1 MDSIRTSAL
10 RPALLTTL
18 LAAITLASAA
28 CSTYDSTS
36 RKIANAITP
45 YRINIVQGNFVSRE
59 AAAQLREGMTRDQ
72 VQFLL
77 GTPLLTDVFHAN
89 RWDYVFSFKRGN
101 TQVVQQRRFTVFF
114 DNDRLV
120 RFGGDELP
128 SEYELI
134 AEIDGMKRTPEA
146 NKGAKSA
153 PQQAAAPAEPQAQQG
168 DQQAPADAAQPQA
181 QAQPSASAPEAAAA
195 PAGAAPSQP
204 AGEPASERAASAGPA
219 YTLK

>member
-36 RKIANAITP
+36 RKIASAITP

-134 AEIDGMKRTPEA
+134 AEIDGMKRTPDA
-146 NKGAKSA
+146 KGAKSA
-153 PQQAAAPAEPQAQQG
+153 PQQAAAPAEQQTE
-168 DQQAPADAAQPQA
+168 QPQAPADAAQPQA
-181 QAQPSASAPEAAAA
+181 EAQPSASAPEAAAT
-195 PAGAAPSQP
+195 PAGA
-204 AGEPASERAASAGPA
+204 
-219 YTLK
+219 

>member
-1 MDSIRTSAL
+1 
-10 RPALLTTL
+10 
-18 LAAITLASAA
+18 
-28 CSTYDSTS
+28 
-36 RKIANAITP
+36 
-45 YRINIVQGNFVSRE
+45 
-59 AAAQLREGMTRDQ
+59 MTRDQ

>member
-36 RKIANAITP
+36 RKIASAITP

-134 AEIDGMKRTPEA
+134 AEIDGMKRTPDA
-146 NKGAKSA
+146 KGTKSA
-153 PQQAAAPAEPQAQQG
+153 PQQAAAPAEQQT
-168 DQQAPADAAQPQA
+168 QQPQAPADAAQPQA
-181 QAQPSASAPEAAAA
+181 EAQPSASAPEAAAK

-204 AGEPASERAASAGPA
+204 AAEPASERAASASPA
-219 YTLK
+219 DTVK

>member
-36 RKIANAITP
+36 RKIAGAITP

-59 AAAQLREGMTRDQ
+59 AAAQLREGMTREQ

-114 DNDRLV
+114 DNDRLA

-153 PQQAAAPAEPQAQQG
+153 PQQAAAPAGQQAQQPE
-168 DQQAPADAAQPQA
+168 APADAAQPQA
-181 QAQPSASAPEAAAA
+181 EAQPSASAPGATAA

-204 AGEPASERAASAGPA
+204 AAEPASERAAGASPA
-219 YTLK
+219 DTVK

>member
-1 MDSIRTSAL
+1 MDSIRSSVL
-10 RPALLTTL
+10 RPARLTTL
-18 LAAITLASAA
+18 LAAVALTATA

-72 VQFLL
+72 VRFLL

-114 DNDRLV
+114 ENDKLV
-120 RFGGDELP
+120 RYAGDELP

-134 AEIDGMKRTPEA
+134 AEIDGIKGSP
-146 NKGAKSA
+146 GAKAEQKKAAEEDSAKAAASA
-153 PQQAAAPAEPQAQQG
+153 PRPVAQSGVPGDGTTEQAASP
-168 DQQAPADAAQPQA
+168 APADASPNL
-181 QAQPSASAPEAAAA
+181 
-195 PAGAAPSQP
+195 
-204 AGEPASERAASAGPA
+204 
-219 YTLK
+219 TK

>member
-36 RKIANAITP
+36 RKIASAITP

-134 AEIDGMKRTPEA
+134 AEIDGMKRTPDA
-146 NKGAKSA
+146 KGAKSA
-153 PQQAAAPAEPQAQQG
+153 PQQAAAPAEQQTE
-168 DQQAPADAAQPQA
+168 QPQAPADAAQPQA
-181 QAQPSASAPEAAAA
+181 EAQPSASAPEAAAK

-204 AGEPASERAASAGPA
+204 AAEPASERAASASPA
-219 YTLK
+219 DTVK

>member
-18 LAAITLASAA
+18 LSAITLASAA

-77 GTPLLTDVFHAN
+77 GTPLLTDVFHAD

-114 DNDRLV
+114 DNDRLA

-153 PQQAAAPAEPQAQQG
+153 PQQAAAPAGQ
-168 DQQAPADAAQPQA
+168 PARQPQA
-181 QAQPSASAPEAAAA
+181 EVQPPASAPEASAG

-204 AGEPASERAASAGPA
+204 AAEPASERAASATPGD
-219 YTLK
+219 TVK

>member
-134 AEIDGMKRTPEA
+134 AEIDGMKRTPQV
-146 NKGAKSA
+146 KSA
-153 PQQAAAPAEPQAQQG
+153 APQGQQQAQQA
-168 DQQAPADAAQPQA
+168 QQAQQPPAPADAAP
-181 QAQPSASAPEAAAA
+181 PASAPEAAAA
-195 PAGAAPSQP
+195 PAGTAPSQP
-204 AGEPASERAASAGPA
+204 AAEPASERAASASP
-219 YTLK
+219 TDTVK